1 MDSAIFFP
9 LLLVNIFEM
18 ASKMA
23 TVHYNGHILSSTL
36 FIIAIPKIICM
47 SSRLEII
54 SK

>member
-1 MDSAIFFP
+1 MDGAII
-9 LLLVNIFEM
+9 LSYYIFKM

-23 TVHYNGHILSSTL
+23 TVGLHYNGHILSSTL

-47 SSRLEII
+47 SYRLEII